1 MQSNKFY
8 SLLFLIILRDI
19 KIPEK
24 TLKTFCCLFI
34 LWLLLIFGPGRAQ
47 TINEKFDKLNLSENF
62 DSTNSYWT
70 TLANADNLFI
80 VQEGEYILNRKTV
93 VSPYAIV
100 AGYDNNLNAF
110 RMVTSMKLEKSVND
124 DGSIGIIFMAQADGK
139 GGFIFEINKI
149 KQYRLR
155 QITGATYKYLTG
167 EQKTGGWV
175 NSKFI
180 NETNS
185 YNLVEIKT
193 YNRNYDISI
202 NNNYLMSFT
211 EIAYKTGRMGI
222 VIGPGSK
229 GRVDFIY
236 VFGKSKSVDDPVA
249 TASEQTNETLQQAG
263 PDLVELTESIIKLK
277 TQINKLTDQN
287 EDLRKTI
294 QAMKS
299 DDDEVEAQKKSSD
312 KIIKDLQLKTNKSQ
326 ASFDSLLKVNQELLK
341 YKELVAGNEN
351 SDLIIS
357 LSKSLKSEREANEL
371 LKQQN
376 KTLTDSLS
384 TISKGQKSG
393 KTNGQQEIKN
403 SDKTPPVND
412 GKSFALPKEGN

>member
-8 SLLFLIILRDI
+8 SLLFLIILRDNTNTY
-19 KIPEK
+19 KA
-24 TLKTFCCLFI
+24 LKTYCCLFI
-34 LWLLLIFGPGRAQ
+34 LWLVLTLNISQAQ
-47 TINEKFDKLNLSENF
+47 IINEKFDKLNLSENF

-110 RMVTSMKLEKSVND
+110 RMVTSFKLEKSIND
-124 DGSIGIIFMAQADGK
+124 DGSIGIIFMAQTDGK
-139 GGFIFEINKI
+139 GGFIFEVNKA

-155 QITGATYKYLTG
+155 QITGPSYKYLTG
-167 EQKTGGWV
+167 DQKTGGWV

-236 VFGKSKSVDDPVA
+236 VFGKSKSIDDPIA
-249 TASEQTNETLQQAG
+249 TATEQSKETPLQAG

-294 QAMKS
+294 EAMKS

-326 ASFDSLLKVNQELLK
+326 SSFDSLLKVNQELLK

-357 LSKSLKSEREANEL
+357 LSKSLKNEREANEL

-376 KTLTDSLS
+376 KTLADSLS
-384 TISKGQKSG
+384 AISKGQKSG
-393 KTNGQQEIKN
+393 KSNGQQEIKN
-403 SDKTPPVND
+403 TEKTQPAND